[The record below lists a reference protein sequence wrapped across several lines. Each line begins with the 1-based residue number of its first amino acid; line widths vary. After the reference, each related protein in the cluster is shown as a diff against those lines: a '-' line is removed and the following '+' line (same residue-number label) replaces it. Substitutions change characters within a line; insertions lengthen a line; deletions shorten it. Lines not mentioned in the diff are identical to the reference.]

1 MYEIRLFGPLQV
13 RTRGIRLAGHDFGGD
28 GPRHILALLAL
39 RGELSPD
46 VLTDLLWDG
55 QPPADHRQAVRDHVS
70 QLRHRLDPDASAA
83 HSVIATTG
91 SGYAL
96 VADRV
101 RVDVARFDELIAAAG
116 RRTAVRAL
124 PPLVAAAH
132 VADRPLLAGES
143 SAWAGSARE
152 IYRVRLREA
161 LLQAAAHSLDTMRV
175 REALTLTE
183 RALGLYPGD
192 ERGARMLTTIHRHL
206 ADRFAAERFA
216 VPA

>member
-13 RTRGIRLAGHDFGGD
+13 RTRGIRLAGRDFGGD
-28 GPRHILALLAL
+28 APRHILALLAL
-39 RGELSPD
+39 RGELSSD

-55 QPPADHRQAVRDHVS
+55 RPPADHHQAVRDHVAL
-70 QLRHRLDPDASAA
+70 LRHRLDPDASETD
-83 HSVIATTG
+83 SVIASTRA
-91 SGYAL
+91 GYAL
-96 VADRV
+96 VAERV

-116 RRTAVRAL
+116 RRTAGRAL

-132 VADRPLLAGES
+132 VADRPLLTGES
-143 SAWAGSARE
+143 SAWADSARE

-161 LLQAAAHSLDTMRV
+161 LLQAAAHSLETGRV

-183 RALGLYPGD
+183 RALELYPGD
-192 ERGARMLTTIHRHL
+192 ERGARMLHAVYRRL
-206 ADRFAAERFA
+206 GERFA